1 MGALDASQR
10 VGRIGAEGVIRR
22 LDDTLGVPTCYSG
35 LHAEQSSRVRFRA
48 SKGGPAE
55 AFFCALGTADY
66 AFGSNPPYALQ
77 KYDFEAKGDW
87 DIVAKD
93 FGGIADRMGC

>member
-1 MGALDASQR
+1 MYWFPAFAGMTA
-10 VGRIGAEGVIRR
+10 V
-22 LDDTLGVPTCYSG
+22 
-35 LHAEQSSRVRFRA
+35 HAVKMIA
-48 SKGGPAE
+48 
-55 AFFCALGTADY
+55 T
-66 AFGSNPPYALQ
+66 NPPCALQ